1 MAIITVPQSFVPSSV
16 TLAQVTNQRLTASP
30 FGGSEQAVDL
40 LNDRWLMT
48 LEIPGRYYGGAAAVE
63 AFINALRGQTNTCM
77 LYHFGRQRVR
87 GTIAGALTLSA
98 GASQGASAVSINAT
112 TGTTLLAGDLIGIS
126 GLLLM
131 VAADAIASAGVITV
145 QLTNRLRKAL
155 LSGAAVTITRPSAEF
170 RLASAPVVRY
180 VPGFTD
186 GFTVDFAEAI
196 T

>member
-1 MAIITVPQSFVPSSV
+1 MAIITLPQSLVPSGC
-16 TLAQVTNQRLTASP
+16 TLAQVTNQRVTASP
-30 FGGSEQAVDL
+30 FGGSEQAVDM
-40 LNDRWLMT
+40 LNDRWFMT

-63 AFINALRGQTNTCM
+63 AFINAMRGQTNTVM

-98 GASQGASAVSINAT
+98 TAAQGASSVSITAT
-112 TGTTLLAGDLIGIS
+112 NGTTLLAGDLIGIG

-131 VAADAIASAGVITV
+131 VAADTTASGGVMAV
-145 QLTNRLRKAL
+145 SLTNRLRKQL
-155 LSGAAVTITRPSAEF
+155 TSGSAVTITRPTAEF

-186 GFTVDFAEAI
+186 GFTVDFAEVI